1 MKNIDRLIF
10 ISLLCFILLFTGCGD
25 DKDIIGVKEGTLAYS
40 RFDQTGIIEK
50 IDGAPQI
57 GKAFDKAFKDPEWK
71 IEEEQGKKF
80 VVFSGTIE
88 QIGEK
93 PQRFT
98 FAFLNKGEYYSL
110 ASIDSKGEFYFIY
123 AIMKSYSPEYDFTR
137 NNIPPEVIKRLIP
150 EK

>member
-1 MKNIDRLIF
+1 MKNIDRLLF

-71 IEEEQGKKF
+71 IEEEHGKNLL
-80 VVFSGTIE
+80 FSAE
-88 QIGEK
+88 
-93 PQRFT
+93 
-98 FAFLNKGEYYSL
+98 L
-110 ASIDSKGEFYFIY
+110 
-123 AIMKSYSPEYDFTR
+123 
-137 NNIPPEVIKRLIP
+137 
-150 EK
+150 